1 MYKSSDIAK
10 RIKDL
15 AKQKKIPLK
24 VLLEDVGLGFNAMTH
39 MKNSVP
45 KSDNLA
51 RIADRLGCSVDYL
64 LGRDAEADEGEDAA
78 AAMFARLKPE
88 FQDIV
93 LNQIRQLLELQIAE
107 QDEK

>member
-1 MYKSSDIAK
+1 MLSDCELSINT
-10 RIKDL
+10 L
-15 AKQKKIPLK
+15 ASMQSGGHYPRVEAL
-24 VLLEDVGLGFNAMTH
+24 
-39 MKNSVP
+39 S
-45 KSDNLA
+45 
-51 RIADRLGCSVDYL
+51 RIADYLGVSVDYL
-64 LGRDAEADEGEDAA
+64 LGRESGADEGEDAA

>member
-1 MYKSSDIAK
+1 MFWQRLYEICLK
-10 RIKDL
+10 RGCRPNTVATAVGLSTATATKWKNGATPNGEAL
-15 AKQKKIPLK
+15 KKI
-24 VLLEDVGLGFNAMTH
+24 
-39 MKNSVP
+39 
-45 KSDNLA
+45 
-51 RIADRLGCSVDYL
+51 ADYLNCSVDYL
-64 LGRDAEADEGEDAA
+64 LGRESGADEGDDAA